1 MAGVQRNPFSN
12 WTDQLDLP
20 GTERNS
26 FDTAAASVGLSPVLP
41 REERAVPPWRQNSQ
55 GQLGLSGLPDP
66 SYRSPWGSQ
75 TVTTRADEKLPQS
88 PQPLVPDQYLSVSQR
103 LPPAR
108 RSPSQGGF
116 TAPYDPFGVVKAEN
130 VGNPTAPQERLNLN
144 LSALVPLPDDS
155 MNAMPSAQF
164 HDNSM
169 NALPLAPPWWD
180 ESTMVGP
187 LAPVLDVGTTF
198 VPTTPSHNPGIVAR
212 RGLIV
217 ENIPRNTPHANV
229 MALFPRSKYDSVEG
243 VNTSQLG
250 STGRVSIIFADLLEA
265 INAFR
270 RIGRAW
276 PHCEVHYATIGEI
289 VDAGLMGPI
298 ISDTVQENG
307 QVAIIVNIDA
317 PSPRGHFESGID
329 NLVTRVAEAF
339 GGIRYCNRLTVDHAT
354 THEFR
359 VEFLN
364 IHHAVYAL
372 VSLNGMELGDYRFKI
387 HIPPQNLVKI
397 RARRSHPPTSP
408 VTPFKSSP
416 HDTMDM
422 ALSSPELLTVD
433 NRHRIDIARIK
444 SGEDT
449 RSTIMIRNV
458 PNKYTGTSSITASK
472 AVCSLRLTFSLLT
485 FFFSY
490 SVGYAFVN
498 FGDPQDILIVSARL
512 CELGHNVLT
521 GCSCGTG
528 SAGGNGEILWPNN
541 YCTHSLTAF
550 HRPDSTSEKR
560 AQLSYATTQGLD
572 ELIAKFRNSAVMLRP
587 AEERPSG
594 FSTLAT
600 EECLDRPL
608 GTGLP
613 LAVLPAH
620 AAAAI
625 LLRFPPVCPE
635 KDADPVP
642 PLDPG
647 RVMVRLLRMV
657 ANVAGLWGLCR
668 RARPRLLW

>member
-1 MAGVQRNPFSN
+1 MAGVQNPFSN

-26 FDTAAASVGLSPVLP
+26 FDAAAASVGLSPAFP
-41 REERAVPPWRQNSQ
+41 REERAVPVPPWRQNSQ

-130 VGNPTAPQERLNLN
+130 VDNPTAPQERLNLN

-198 VPTTPSHNPGIVAR
+198 MPTTPSHNPGIVAR
-212 RGLIV
+212 RGLIL

-229 MALFPRSKYDSVEG
+229 MALFPRHKYESVEG

-265 INAFR
+265 ITAFR
-270 RIGRAW
+270 RIGRLL

-307 QVAIIVNIDA
+307 LVAIILNIDA
-317 PSPRGHFESGID
+317 PSPRGRFESGID
-329 NLVTRVAEAF
+329 GLVTSIVEAF
-339 GGIRYCNRLTVDHAT
+339 GGVRYCNRLTVDHAT
-354 THEFR
+354 AHEFR
-359 VEFLN
+359 VEFFN
-364 IHHAVYAL
+364 IHHAAYAL

-397 RARRSHPPTSP
+397 RARSSRLPSSP
-408 VTPFKSSP
+408 MTPFKRSP
-416 HDTMDM
+416 NDTMDM

-433 NRHRIDIARIK
+433 GRHRIDIARIK
-444 SGEDT
+444 SGEDART
-449 RSTIMIRNV
+449 TIMIRNV
-458 PNKYTGTSSITASK
+458 PNKYTGTSCITASK
-472 AVCSLRLTFSLLT
+472 A
-485 FFFSY
+485 
-490 SVGYAFVN
+490 
-498 FGDPQDILIVSARL
+498 PQDILIVSARL

-528 SAGGNGEILWPNN
+528 SAGRNGEILWPNN
-541 YCTHSLTAF
+541 YCAHSLTAF

-587 AEERPSG
+587 AEERPTG
-594 FSTLAT
+594 FSTPAT
-600 EECLDRPL
+600 EDTLDRPL

-620 AAAAI
+620 AAAAF
-625 LLRFPPVCPE
+625 LLQFPPVSPE
-635 KDADPVP
+635 KDADPVQRM
-642 PLDPG
+642 DPA

-657 ANVAGLWGLCR
+657 AVAGLYWPCR